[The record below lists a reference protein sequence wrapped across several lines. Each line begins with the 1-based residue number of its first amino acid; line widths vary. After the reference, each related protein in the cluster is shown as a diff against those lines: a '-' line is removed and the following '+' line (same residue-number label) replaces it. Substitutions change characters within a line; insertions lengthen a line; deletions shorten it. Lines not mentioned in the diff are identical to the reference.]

1 MLIDSH
7 VHIGKTEK
15 TERFFSFDSYLELM
29 KEYSVDKAI
38 VMPNVSSD
46 IRSYFYP
53 VNYNIEDSKQYL
65 DKHSKELNGLIKEMD
80 KNERRKKKR
89 RKIKNESSSEQIMD

>member
-53 VNYNIEDSKQYL
+53 VNYNT
-65 DKHSKELNGLIKEMD
+65 
-80 KNERRKKKR
+80 
-89 RKIKNESSSEQIMD
+89 